1 MSCHSKES
9 LGKTI
14 TTRESF
20 SYSVLSHEDARKI
33 TESFMGIFFFYQN
46 GRTKIEKKRKQQGG
60 RMKNFDCYK
69 SIGKCPRSERCSAQ
83 LCLLD
88 PEVEERVYLEGG
100 PTCRLNFDR
109 LTAIADDGFKEQ
121 YRRFTRVS
129 LNKEARFKPLNQTA
143 VRRKSVQKTST

>member
-1 MSCHSKES
+1 
-9 LGKTI
+9 
-14 TTRESF
+14 
-20 SYSVLSHEDARKI
+20 
-33 TESFMGIFFFYQN
+33 MGIFFFYQN

-100 PTCRLNFDR
+100 PTCRLDFER
-109 LTAIADDGFKEQ
+109 LIPIAGDGFKKQ
-121 YRRFTRVS
+121 YGKFIKVS
-129 LNKEARFKPLNQTA
+129 LNKEARFKPFKQNHSP
-143 VRRKSVQKTST
+143 RKKCSGDEESKIEPFTSEG